1 MEQQELLLI
10 AGENEKWYRYL
21 SRQFGSFLQ
30 NYLQSNVVL
39 AFDPLIML
47 LGIWPINVKAYV
59 HTKNLLENIYRN
71 HQNLEAAKMSFN
83 R

>member
-47 LGIWPINVKAYV
+47 LGI
-59 HTKNLLENIYRN
+59 
-71 HQNLEAAKMSFN
+71 
-83 R
+83 